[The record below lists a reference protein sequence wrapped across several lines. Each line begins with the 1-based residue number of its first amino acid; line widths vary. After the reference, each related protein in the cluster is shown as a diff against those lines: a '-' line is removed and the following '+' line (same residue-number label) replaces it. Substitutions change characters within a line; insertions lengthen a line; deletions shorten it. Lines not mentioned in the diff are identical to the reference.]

1 MKTLKIPFTCFK
13 GDFESHLKELQRIQ
27 TSIYHVAYNRAS
39 EGLCEIEI
47 RSICRTLFPEIDS
60 WVVQS
65 AIKKGMGQ
73 FKADWELARNKN
85 REFSGKRIFGGKKS
99 FSSTISNI
107 VNESYPD
114 PIAASMEIA
123 RRGIESRVVKGSLKF
138 YPKLVLKEVLE
149 RRWKDVLF
157 PDFKTWIELHGFL
170 KSTRMKYRVPIPR
183 MEMFSPFSNV
193 TSKVH
198 VFVPI

>member
-13 GDFESHLKELQRIQ
+13 DDFESHLKELQRIQ
-27 TSIYHVAYNRAS
+27 TAVYHVAYNRAS
-39 EGLCEIEI
+39 EGLHEIEI

-65 AIKKGMGQ
+65 AIKKGIGQ

-99 FSSTISNI
+99 FSSTIGNI
-107 VNESYPD
+107 LNSDFPD

-138 YPKLVLKEVLE
+138 FPPLVVKSLLE